1 MNKGTRQLA
10 AIMFTDMVGYT
21 ALMQEDEKLAK
32 HQRDQ
37 QRMVLNERVKKYN
50 GEILQYYGDGTL
62 SIFKSGVEAVQ
73 CAVEIQL
80 ELKNEPRVPLR
91 IGIHTGD
98 IVFDDG
104 GIYGDG
110 VNIASRLESISI
122 PGGILISEKLQ
133 DELNNHPDL
142 QTESVGKFLL
152 KNVKRPLEVFAVSV
166 EGIVVPL
173 QSQLHSDKAEA
184 SKSIAVL
191 PFINMSNDPENEYF
205 SDGIT
210 EEILNA
216 LAKVDGLRV
225 TSRTSSFAFKGKTLD
240 IKEIA
245 KQLNVNTILEGSV
258 RKSGNRVRITSQLIN
273 TSDDIHIWSETYDRD
288 LEDIFEVQDE
298 ISKKIVNTL
307 REKLTINQKDEHL
320 ITAKTENL
328 DVYNLYLKG
337 KYHLFK
343 WSPDEVKKGLEIL
356 NDAIEKEGN
365 FAPAHSLLAL
375 CYVIL
380 GAMGHM
386 RTSIAYNKAM
396 FHAQKAIELDD
407 TLAEAYTSLG
417 LAKIFIDWDLDSAYL
432 AFKKALQLQPG
443 DAGVHHAYMLY
454 LTAAG
459 KLEEAIE
466 SAKYA
471 IKLDPLSLPI
481 NQALGEAYLNAGF
494 YNEALEQLNKTL
506 GLDPNFRAAIET
518 KGWALFFLGR
528 NEESIKTFRDYQK
541 RTGSP
546 LKGLAGLG
554 YTLARSGYTEE
565 AIQILEKIKTREQED
580 KNVSLHMDYLVV
592 YAGLKDFD
600 KVFYHLEKAIEDGN
614 IGYFLRIHPLG
625 EEIRNDPRYEKVIIK
640 VGRKG

>member
-32 HQRDQ
+32 RQRDQ

-191 PFINMSNDPENEYF
+191 PFINMSNDSENEYF

-337 KYHLFK
+337 KFHLFK

-432 AFKKALQLQPG
+432 AFQKALQLQPG

-454 LTAAG
+454 LTAVG

-481 NQALGEAYLNAGF
+481 NQSLGEAYLNAGF

-554 YTLARSGYTEE
+554 YTLARSGYAEE
-565 AIQILEKIKTREQED
+565 AIQILEKIKTREQQD

-625 EEIRNDPRYEKVIIK
+625 EEIRNDPRYEKVMIK
-640 VGRKG
+640 VGRKS